1 MAVLSIFQYRRY
13 FFCDMKIK
21 AESLTDYNILRGE
34 EQIRPAKPIYPLVR
48 NDEGPLFM
56 EVLSPNHGRSFLLN
70 KNDDFHW
77 IIGKGNGL
85 CYSTHSSLITSSH
98 NSDTWGRLSL
108 SQAIR
113 DFDIG
118 NEIAQLGIKTN
129 RMEYVLS
136 LSFNVTF
143 DGEEEC
149 AALLQYYVECPYRI
163 VDFAFI
169 PKTLLKA
176 HVERWESVRNTNF
189 KTSKHLIAADV
200 LFHNLS
206 VLHQNG
212 ILHNAITPQN
222 YTWALEL
229 VDFEASHS
237 PNTPF
242 GTEQYQSYIPMLM
255 DMEIIQTYEIV
266 NYIAWCLN
274 EVCDYNAVE
283 HIMKFYG
290 FNLKS
295 IQQ

>member
-1 MAVLSIFQYRRY
+1 MNV
-13 FFCDMKIK
+13 K
-21 AESLTDYNILRGE
+21 AELLTDYNIVKGE
-34 EQIRPAKPIYPLVR
+34 GHIRPAIPIYPLVR

-56 EVLSPNHGRSFLLN
+56 EVLSPNHGRSFLL
-70 KNDDFHW
+70 KKDTDCHW
-77 IIGKGNGL
+77 VIGKGNGL
-85 CYSTHSSLITSSH
+85 CYSTHTSLITSSH
-98 NSDTWGRLSL
+98 DSDTWGRLSL

-118 NEIAQLGIKTN
+118 NEIARLGIKTN
-129 RMEYVLS
+129 TMEYVLS
-136 LSFNVTF
+136 LPFSVIFN
-143 DGEEEC
+143 GKEEP
-149 AALLQYYVECPYRI
+149 AALLQYSVECPYRI

-169 PKTLLKA
+169 PKNLLNIYVAGWKSA
-176 HVERWESVRNTNF
+176 NETIP
-189 KTSKHLIAADV
+189 TTYKHLIAADI

-206 VLHQNG
+206 VLHKNR

-237 PNTPF
+237 PTTPF

-255 DMEIIQTYEIV
+255 DMEIIQTYEII

-274 EVCDYNAVE
+274 EECDYNAVE
-283 HIMKFYG
+283 RIMKFYG